1 MRVSIEVTS
10 SISTRLRLF
19 IILILTSLA
28 LAACSD
34 VDPSLAVAKETPPAV
49 LVAPVIE
56 RSFNEGESMVARTR
70 AVHRVALRARV
81 SGELEQRAFEAGE
94 QVEQGQLLF
103 VIESNQYKADAA
115 AAAAAVAEARAV
127 YDKANQ
133 YLKRLQSVVR
143 GGVSATDLETAR
155 NDVQTAEARLAQA
168 RARQDSANLQ
178 LDYTE
183 IYAPI
188 AGRISE
194 TQVDTGNLI
203 GPDSGELV
211 TIVQL
216 DPIYVDFT
224 VSEREIT
231 QFLQN
236 RRKTNPDRAEIDDY
250 RLRLRLSDGS
260 MYEQTGQLDY
270 VASEVDRSTGTLA
283 MRAVIANPEG
293 ILRPGQFVTAMVSD
307 TAPQKSL
314 LIPQSAVQQDRDG
327 YYVFV
332 VDEESQVTRRPVEL
346 GERRN
351 VDWVVESGLSANE
364 NVIFQGLQK
373 VQAGMKVAAVP
384 GDPRA
389 GLTDKSGG

>member
-1 MRVSIEVTS
+1 MS
-10 SISTRLRLF
+10 LL
-19 IILILTSLA
+19 LT
-28 LAACSD
+28 ACSD
-34 VDPSLAVAKETPPAV
+34 VEQSLDTTVGSPPAV

-56 RSFNEGESMVARTR
+56 RSFSVGESIVARTR

-81 SGELEQRAFEAGE
+81 SGELKERTFEAGE

-103 VIESNQYKADAA
+103 VIEPDQYVADAA
-115 AAAAAVAEARAV
+115 AAAAAVAEAKAV

-155 NDVQTAEARLAQA
+155 NDVQTAEARLAQE
-168 RARQDSANLQ
+168 RARQDSTNLQ

-183 IYAPI
+183 IHAPI

-216 DPIYVDFT
+216 NPIYIDFT

-231 QFLQN
+231 RFVQS
-236 RRKTNPDRAEIDDY
+236 RREASPDRAEIDDY
-250 RLRLRLSDGS
+250 SLRLRLSDGS
-260 MYEQTGQLDY
+260 LYEQVGRLDY

-283 MRAVIANPEG
+283 MRAVVENPEG
-293 ILRPGQFVTAMVSD
+293 ILRPGQFVTALVSD
-307 TAPQKSL
+307 TAPQKRL
-314 LIPQSAVQQDRDG
+314 VIPQSAVQQDKEG
-327 YYVFV
+327 YYVLV
-332 VDEESQVTRRPVEL
+332 VDGNSEVVRRRVEL

-351 VDWVVESGLSANE
+351 IEWVVESGLRAGES
-364 NVIFQGLQK
+364 VIFQGLQK
-373 VQAGMKVAAVP
+373 VQPGMTVAAVS
-384 GDPRA
+384 GDPHA
-389 GLTDKSGG
+389 GLTDASED